1 MSLLF
6 LLLLSVMS
14 SKEAITQKLSII
26 RRTNDRT
33 YTMPDRGSY
42 RFSDNEKVS
51 MDCVLNC
58 TECLA
63 EKNYILNFYLHGS
76 GHSRMVTVKA
86 NSTGKVSRTF
96 TLHKNQTEIVCDA
109 TYLGFDGLSFSPNRS
124 TVKLQYVSP
133 TREDNPRKGKH
144 LEPWLESPKISPSVF
159 KDTGAASAMFTC
171 TVSRERLA
179 LLSWHQMKG
188 TERVLLKTVSLPNT
202 TSDTIYYWTLNKTLS
217 ESDRDTGLYCVARYY
232 LEGKLSERVIS
243 KRISLALNRTVEAT
257 FEGRRVLSNAGSL
270 ALLAAICSVA
280 IVALILVVILA
291 TVIVKYRRKVKIFE
305 RDEALRNREPLP
317 LPPNTDDIYEPVYG
331 HGAGL
336 KRPRTRPKVT
346 RD

>member
-1 MSLLF
+1 
-6 LLLLSVMS
+6 
-14 SKEAITQKLSII
+14 
-26 RRTNDRT
+26 
-33 YTMPDRGSY
+33 MPDKGVY
-42 RFSDNEKVS
+42 RFNDNEKVS
-51 MDCVLNC
+51 IDCILNC

-63 EKNYILNFYLHGS
+63 EKNYILNFYLDGS

-96 TLHKNQTEIVCDA
+96 TLHKNQTEIVCNA
-109 TYLGFDGLSFSPNRS
+109 TYLGFDDFSFSPNRS

-133 TREDNPRKGKH
+133 KQQDNPRKGKH
-144 LEPWLESPKISPSVF
+144 LEPWLESPMISPSPF

-188 TERVLLKTVSLPNT
+188 TERVVLKTVSLPNS
-202 TSDTIYYWTLNKTLS
+202 TSDTIYYSTLNKTLS
-217 ESDRDTGLYCVARYY
+217 ESDRDTGLYCVARYF

-243 KRISLALNRTVEAT
+243 KGISLALNRTVGAASEDPQ
-257 FEGRRVLSNAGSL
+257 VVSNAGSL
-270 ALLAAICSVA
+270 ALLAAIGSVA

-291 TVIVKYRRKVKIFE
+291 TVIMKYRRKVKIFE

-317 LPPNTDDIYEPVYG
+317 PPPTDDIYEQVYG

-336 KRPRTRPKVT
+336 KRPRIRPKVT
-346 RD
+346 RH